1 MCYFNNLQ
9 VGEIAHLHD
18 KPGVGS
24 DGSLACRIF
33 LHGSRCQATYR
44 LPSTEFGPQK
54 TVDNTPKVSQFA
66 PEKGRTVPQ
75 KDGQYSSNYHF
86 SGGYV
91 NFRGGVVGVVDSKTP
106 IFGTKK
112 TREDQSTKPKNFPC
126 RMLNST
132 NERRP
137 RNAGLIDTGK
147 AASKFTV
154 LHK

>member
-1 MCYFNNLQ
+1 MQ
-9 VGEIAHLHD
+9 V
-18 KPGVGS
+18 
-24 DGSLACRIF
+24 F

-54 TVDNTPKVSQFA
+54 TVDSTPKVSQFG

-91 NFRGGVVGVVDSKTP
+91 NFRGGVVGVVDSKTS

-112 TREDQSTKPKNFPC
+112 TVKINQPSQRTFPVEC
-126 RMLNST
+126 
-132 NERRP
+132 
-137 RNAGLIDTGK
+137 
-147 AASKFTV
+147 
-154 LHK
+154 